1 MSQNEL
7 KVRVQHKHDIEAN
20 WDKASNFIP
29 RDGEII
35 IYKADENNTAARI
48 KIGDGKTSVNNL
60 PFFKGEYSGT
70 NDDYTIP
77 DWNASENE
85 EGYIKNRTHYE
96 EKTILFPSSQVE
108 VTEEGNSS
116 YYGELSSVVLEE
128 GQTYFVVFNNKNYEC
143 IAKKIKGQ
151 EIILLGNGTL
161 CGYEEVGN
169 NEPFGCDYYPGDG
182 TFYLNVKE
190 QGTYQLEIFNN
201 YSLITLDDRFISENI
216 ARKDDIPTEIASLID
231 DEAHRTVT
239 DEEKISWNNK
249 SNFSGDYN
257 DLTNKPEIPSV
268 NGLATEQYVDNKI
281 EGLNIPSINGLATEQ
296 YVNNKIESLD
306 IPSIEG
312 LATETYV
319 TEEINKIDIPSLE
332 GFATQT
338 YVTEEINKI
347 DIPSTDGLATEEFV
361 TDKINKINI
370 PSIDGLAT
378 EDFVT
383 DKISKIKIP
392 TTAEEINALPNNK
405 TIPKSLLPG
414 YVDDI
419 IEFESSGVF
428 PSTGVSEKI
437 YLDLSTNLV
446 YRWSGSTY
454 VEVSPSIALGETSAT
469 AYRGDYGAKAYKHA
483 VTYQGS
489 EYESGFYKITT
500 NAEGHVTDAITV
512 KKADITKLGIPSE
525 DTGMTSVEIKGSGNA
540 ITTASYDEDS
550 RVLTLTKG
558 ATYTDNEGTITE
570 IATSGNLSG
579 GGTSGKVTISHDTG
593 NAANKTT
600 KLYKFSTDETSH
612 VKTVTEVVKDDI
624 LNLGISDCQALSTA
638 EIEAICA
645 I

>member
-20 WDKASNFIP
+20 WDKASNFVP

-60 PFFKGEYSGT
+60 PFFKGEYSGI
-70 NDDYTIP
+70 NGDYTIP

-96 EKTILFPSSQVE
+96 EKTILFPSSYVE
-108 VTEEGNSS
+108 VTEEGSGS
-116 YYGELSSVVLEE
+116 YYGELSSTVLEE
-128 GQTYFVVFNNKNYEC
+128 NQTYFVVFNNKKYEC
-143 IAKKIKGQ
+143 IAKKIEGQ
-151 EIILLGNGTL
+151 EVILLGNGIL
-161 CGYEEVGN
+161 CGYEEAGN

-190 QGTYQLEIFNN
+190 QGIYQLEIFNN

-216 ARKDDIPTEIASLID
+216 ARKNDIPTEIASLID

-257 DLTNKPEIPSV
+257 DLTNKPEIPS
-268 NGLATEQYVDNKI
+268 
-281 EGLNIPSINGLATEQ
+281 INGLATEQ
-296 YVNNKIESLD
+296 YVNNKIEGLD

-319 TEEINKIDIPSLE
+319 IDEIN
-332 GFATQT
+332 
-338 YVTEEINKI
+338 
-347 DIPSTDGLATEEFV
+347 
-361 TDKINKINI
+361 
-370 PSIDGLAT
+370 
-378 EDFVT
+378 
-383 DKISKIKIP
+383 KIKIP
-392 TTAEEINALPNNK
+392 TTAKEINALPNNEQ
-405 TIPKSLLPG
+405 IPSNLLPS

-419 IEFESSGVF
+419 IEYDSFGVF
-428 PSTGVSEKI
+428 PSTGVPEKI
-437 YLDLSTNLV
+437 YLDRSTNLV

-483 VTYQGS
+483 VTNKGE
-489 EYESGFYKITT
+489 EYDSGFYKIAT
-500 NAEGHVTDAITV
+500 NAEGHVIDAVAVDKT
-512 KKADITKLGIPSE
+512 DITKLGIPSE

-540 ITTASYDEDS
+540 ITTATYDTEN
-550 RVLTLTKG
+550 RALILTKG
-558 ATYTDNEGTITE
+558 ATYTSNEDTITGVT
-570 IATSGNLSG
+570 AGASLSG
-579 GGTSGKVTISHDTG
+579 GGTSGNVTISH
-593 NAANKTT
+593 NAGSATNKAI

-612 VKTVTEVVKDDI
+612 VSSVIEATKEDI
-624 LNLGISDCQALSTA
+624 LALGISTYEALSDA
-638 EIEAICA
+638 EIEAICTIA
-645 I
+645 

>member
-20 WDKASNFIP
+20 WNKASNFIP

-35 IYKADENNTAARI
+35 VYKADENNNSARI

-60 PFFKGEYSGT
+60 PFFKGEYNGSSGT
-70 NDDYTIP
+70 HIIP
-77 DWNASENE
+77 DWNASEQE

-96 EKTILFPSSQVE
+96 KKTILLPSSQIE
-108 VTEEGNSS
+108 VIEEGNDS
-116 YYGELSSVVLEE
+116 YYGELSPVALEE
-128 GQTYFVVFNNKNYEC
+128 GQTYFVIFNNKNYEC
-143 IAKKIKGQ
+143 IAKKIEGQ
-151 EIILLGNGTL
+151 ETILLGNGTL
-161 CGYEEVGN
+161 CGYEEAGN

-190 QGTYQLEIFNN
+190 QGIYQLEIFNN

-268 NGLATEQYVDNKI
+268 NGLATEQYVDNK
-281 EGLNIPSINGLATEQ
+281 
-296 YVNNKIESLD
+296 VESLD

-332 GFATQT
+332 GLATQT

-347 DIPSTDGLATEEFV
+347 NIPSTDGLATEEFV

-370 PSIDGLAT
+370 PSVDGLAT
-378 EDFVT
+378 ENFVT
-383 DKISKIKIP
+383 EEIKKIKIP
-392 TTAEEINALPNNK
+392 TTAKEINALPNNE
-405 TIPKSLLPG
+405 TIPSNLLPS

-419 IEFESSGVF
+419 IEYDSFGVF
-428 PSTGVSEKI
+428 PSTGVPEKI
-437 YLDLSTNLV
+437 YLDRSTNLV
-446 YRWSGSTY
+446 YRWGGSTY

-469 AYRGDYGAKAYKHA
+469 AYRGDYGAQAYKHA

-489 EYESGFYKITT
+489 KYENGFYKITT
-500 NAEGHVTDAITV
+500 NAEGHVTDAIAVT
-512 KKADITKLGIPSE
+512 KADITILGIPSK

-550 RVLTLTKG
+550 RILTLTKG
-558 ATYTDNEGTITE
+558 ATYTDNEGTITG
-570 IATSGNLSG
+570 ITTSGNLSG
-579 GGTSGKVTISHDTG
+579 GGTTGKVTISHDTG
-593 NAANKTT
+593 SAANKTT

-638 EIEAICA
+638 EIEAICT